1 MVKIEF
7 SCSVY
12 VAYDMASLRSGTSG
26 RTISELISKFLCR
39 PQMLATLGNVMKFGV
54 QQRFVCSSVVR
65 SFQMPSA
72 DTTSFAIFRGI
83 HFLQT
88 FSPRC
93 CWCENRA
100 ANLHPPQNMD
110 TTTTEDFHFGSLH
123 RKYKRRENDHSSSWG
138 DGIEL
143 TEEMWQSLE
152 GMSSVIN
159 LLQVLKWKCVYGC
172 VNINMLVFCWLCKG
186 EVEICKE
193 SHSSFSHLTLCNLVY
208 WW

>member
-1 MVKIEF
+1 
-7 SCSVY
+7 
-12 VAYDMASLRSGTSG
+12 MAALRSGTSG
-26 RTISELISKFLCR
+26 RTISELISNFLCR

-54 QQRFVCSSVVR
+54 QQRFVCSSVVG
-65 SFQMPSA
+65 SFRMPSA
-72 DTTSFAIFRGI
+72 DTTSFEIFRGF

-100 ANLHPPQNMD
+100 ANLHPP
-110 TTTTEDFHFGSLH
+110 TEQVQDDH
-123 RKYKRRENDHSSSWG
+123 RKSTLDLYTESVKGGKTITSSSWG

-143 TEEMWQSLE
+143 WQKKCDNLSRDLL
-152 GMSSVIN
+152 MSSVIN
-159 LLQVLKWKCVYGC
+159 LLQVLKWECVYGC
-172 VNINMLVFCWLCKG
+172 VNINVLVFCWLCKG

-193 SHSSFSHLTLCNLVY
+193 SHSSLSHLTLCNLVY